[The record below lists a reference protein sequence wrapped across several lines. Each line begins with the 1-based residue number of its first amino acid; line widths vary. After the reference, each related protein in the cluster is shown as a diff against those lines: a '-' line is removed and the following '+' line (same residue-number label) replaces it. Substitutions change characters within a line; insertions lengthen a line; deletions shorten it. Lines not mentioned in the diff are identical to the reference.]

1 MLRAHLLSR
10 FGCARPHTM
19 VSMMQFSGLFV
30 STVVV
35 LNSFD
40 SVMVRLHDRRVEA
53 DEEQM
58 RALAAKKVYM

>member
-1 MLRAHLLSR
+1 
-10 FGCARPHTM
+10 M